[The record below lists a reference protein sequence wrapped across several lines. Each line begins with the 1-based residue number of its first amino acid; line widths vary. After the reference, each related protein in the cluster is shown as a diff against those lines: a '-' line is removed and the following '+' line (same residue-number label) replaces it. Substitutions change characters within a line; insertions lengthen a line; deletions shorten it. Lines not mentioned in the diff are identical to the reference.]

1 MRVSFWLTCWF
12 LLSHQWVQ
20 MWPEIININIIII
33 IIHLPRIQR
42 RRADPEAL
50 DWREPSGSWYCPV
63 YICSWPCNSCL
74 FCSMKLSG
82 LDFKLINPEN
92 ERASRRNGPV
102 CDGAPLPH
110 SPGHGRSEPWWLC
123 GEITLWLI
131 CKEAF
136 ANINFF
142 FISYPAFINTNKDV
156 FITADVKSKKKKS
169 ICCESLVLS

>member
-1 MRVSFWLTCWF
+1 MHVSFWLTCWF

-33 IIHLPRIQR
+33 IIHLLRIQR

-82 LDFKLINPEN
+82 LDFKLVNPEN
-92 ERASRRNGPV
+92 KRASRRNGHRYVMEHRFHTVQDTGGVNP
-102 CDGAPLPH
+102 DGCVGKLH
-110 SPGHGRSEPWWLC
+110 SGLYEMKHLRIS
-123 GEITLWLI
+123 IS
-131 CKEAF
+131 
-136 ANINFF
+136 F
-142 FISYPAFINTNKDV
+142 FISYPAFINTNKDL
-156 FITADVKSKKKKS
+156 FITANVKSKKKKAY
-169 ICCESLVLS
+169 VVKVWY